1 MVSLPFAMPAAPEI
15 LAPHSS
21 PAPAAEVPRLCEAE
35 GVPSNSPPHLFT
47 SSPLPLSNHD
57 STLFSTYIAN
67 HLNLE
72 LLSAATNTPIATLI
86 DWVQRPDIKQ
96 RTEAFQQSQLASANT
111 TLLAHTLQTRLTLI
125 KQLEARLPTVTDP
138 AEFRRA
144 ANLLLRYITPIK
156 LPTTHAPRA
165 HTPRPQPVPR
175 QHPAHSSPAP
185 AAEVPSPRGTGPHSS
200 PGSAGEVPTPCEA
213 EGVPSKPL
221 PTFPTPASLL
231 DHVETILTTHSR
243 ANPAAT
249 LTRLHALFAD
259 GAHVN
264 QMPVPGNPDRFARA
278 RDACDAHLLLGA
290 CAFLSDSETE
300 HDGTVTAR
308 TRILRPGHQPTH
320 ATFTLTRDSPA
331 ATWRIAA
338 LTTTRNSS

>member
-15 LAPHSS
+15 LAPHSPF
-21 PAPAAEVPRLCEAE
+21 PAPAAEVPWLCEAE
-35 GVPSNSPPHLFT
+35 GVPSNSPPHPFT

-57 STLFSTYIAN
+57 STLFSTYITH

-72 LLSAATNTPIATLI
+72 SLSAATNTPIATLL
-86 DWVQRPDIKQ
+86 DWSQRPDIKQ

-111 TLLAHTLQTRLTLI
+111 ALLAHTLQTRLTLI
-125 KQLEARLPTVTDP
+125 KQLEARLPTITDP

-144 ANLLLRYITPIK
+144 ANLLLRSISPIK
-156 LPTTHAPRA
+156 LPTTPRSA
-165 HTPRPQPVPR
+165 RNQPPPR
-175 QHPAHSSPAP
+175 QHPA
-185 AAEVPSPRGTGPHSS
+185 HSS
-200 PGSAGEVPTPCEA
+200 PGSAGEVPRLCEA
-213 EGVPSKPL
+213 ERVPSNSPPHL
-221 PTFPTPASLL
+221 FTSSPRHAFPTPASLL

-243 ANPAAT
+243 TNPAAT

-290 CAFLSDSETE
+290 SALVCDSETE

-320 ATFTLTRDSPA
+320 ATFTLTRDSPS

-338 LTTTRNSS
+338 LTAALNSS

>member
-1 MVSLPFAMPAAPEI
+1 MVSLPFAMPATAEI
-15 LAPHSS
+15 LSPNSS
-21 PAPAAEVPRLCEAE
+21 PGPAAKVPRLCEAE
-35 GVPSNSPPHLFT
+35 GA
-47 SSPLPLSNHD
+47 PLSPQD
-57 STLFSTYIAN
+57 STLFSAYIAH

-72 LLSAATNTPIATLI
+72 LLSAATNTPIATLL
-86 DWVQRPDIKQ
+86 DWSQRPDIKQ
-96 RTEAFQQSQLASANT
+96 RTEAFQHNQLSSVNAA
-111 TLLAHTLQTRLTLI
+111 LLARTISTRLTLI
-125 KQLEARLPTVTDP
+125 KQLEARLPTITDP

-144 ANLLLRYITPIK
+144 ANLLLRYISPIK
-156 LPTTHAPRA
+156 LPTTPRSA
-165 HTPRPQPVPR
+165 RNQPPPR
-175 QHPAHSSPAP
+175 QHPA
-185 AAEVPSPRGTGPHSS
+185 HSS
-200 PGSAGEVPTPCEA
+200 PGSAGEVPRLCEA
-213 EGVPSKPL
+213 EGVLNSSPGSAAEVPRLCEAERVPSNSPPHL
-221 PTFPTPASLL
+221 FTSSPRHAFPTPASLL

-243 ANPAAT
+243 TNPAAT

-290 CAFLSDSETE
+290 SALVCDSETE

-320 ATFTLTRDSPA
+320 ATFTLTRDSPS

-338 LTTTRNSS
+338 LTAALNSS